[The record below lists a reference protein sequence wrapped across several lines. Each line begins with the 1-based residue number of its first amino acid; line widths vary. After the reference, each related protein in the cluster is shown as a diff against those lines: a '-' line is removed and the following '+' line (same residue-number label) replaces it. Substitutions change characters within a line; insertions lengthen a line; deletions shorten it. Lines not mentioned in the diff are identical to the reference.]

1 MTDSRKP
8 PKSGRKAFKGMAP
21 KGYVIRMMEP
31 GEVPALLTVFKSARQ
46 SASGAK
52 DAPDIHA
59 FTRHL
64 LAHEVFV
71 AIDKTIGE
79 PVGYAAAAAESDLY
93 WLSELSVDPGAEDTD
108 QLRGPLLKAV
118 AERAHWFF
126 YRALG
131 HAIGADA
138 YCDAAF
144 YVNHGFVKIPEAD
157 LPAWLNEKRLS
168 SARDGDGESQVVM
181 LKWL

>member
-8 PKSGRKAFKGMAP
+8 RKNGRKAFKGLAP
-21 KGYVIRMMEP
+21 KGYAIRMMEP
-31 GEVPALLTVFKSARQ
+31 GEVPALLTILKNAQAESI
-46 SASGAK
+46 GTGDK
-52 DAPDIHA
+52 PDIHA
-59 FTRHL
+59 FTRYL
-64 LAHEVFV
+64 LAHEIFV
-71 AIDKTIGE
+71 AVDKKSGE
-79 PVGYAAAAAESDLY
+79 PLAYAAAAAENDLY
-93 WLSELSVDPGAEDTD
+93 WLSELTVDPGAENGH
-108 QLRGPLLKAV
+108 QLAGALLKAV

-131 HAIGADA
+131 HALAEDA

-157 LPAWLNEKRLS
+157 LPAWLNEKRRA
-168 SARDGDGESQVVM
+168 SARDGDGESQVVV